1 MNCIS
6 IDPIHIHAQC
16 TCMPCHTRDKA
27 RSLRAF
33 PADYTINTHTQH
45 IVRCEFIT
53 YESKAMAILRHELH
67 VQRALA
73 RTTTNITSP
82 KVDTKYIYAAVHN
95 AIRMDQPISAIRTQ
109 RYSAICVSFAELC
122 YCWRY
127 CCTTTSKFSL
137 LF

>member
-1 MNCIS
+1 MHNA
-6 IDPIHIHAQC
+6 HA
-16 TCMPCHTRDKA
+16 CHAIREIRRDHYV
-27 RSLRAF
+27 RSLLTTQ
-33 PADYTINTHTQH
+33 YTHTQH